1 MAFWTENFSGGGKDP
16 KRNFRFTVQI
26 TGLSDTAGGGT
37 DTTSIVWYA
46 KTATKPGYTIN
57 SVEHKYLG
65 HTFNYPG
72 SVTWGDVDITVVDP
86 TDPDVAGTL
95 ASIVTKGGY
104 VIPANTNTQQTIS
117 KAKAVSA
124 LQSVIITQID
134 SDGQPVE
141 SWTLWNAFITEVQH
155 GTLDYTSDELT
166 EYTIKFKY
174 DWAQLTDASKTD
186 HFTTTTTSS

>member
-1 MAFWTENFSGGGKDP
+1 MAFWTENFSGSEYKDP
-16 KRNFRFTVQI
+16 KRNFRFIVQI
-26 TGLSDTAGGGT
+26 TGLSSAAGTGAT
-37 DTTSIVWYA
+37 SSIVWYA

-95 ASIVTKGGY
+95 ASLVTKGGY
-104 VIPANTNTQQTIS
+104 VIPANTSVQQTIS

-134 SDGQPVE
+134 SNGDPVE
-141 SWTLWNAFITEVQH
+141 KWTLWNAFITDVQH
-155 GTLDYTSDELT
+155 GTLDYGSDELT

-174 DWAQLTDASKTD
+174 DWAELNEAYFKPA
-186 HFTTTTTSS
+186 F

>member
-1 MAFWTENFSGGGKDP
+1 MAFWTENFSNGTQKDP

-26 TGLSDTAGGGT
+26 TGLT
-37 DTTSIVWYA
+37 DTGITSSIVWYA

-86 TDPDVAGTL
+86 TDPDVAGTF
-95 ASIVTKGGY
+95 ADIVTRGGY
-104 VIPANTNTQQTIS
+104 VIPSDMNVQQTIS

-124 LQSVIITQID
+124 LKSVIITQID
-134 SDGQPVE
+134 SNGDPVE
-141 SWTLWNAFITEVQH
+141 KWTLWNAFITDVQH
-155 GTLDYTSDELT
+155 GTLDYGSDELT

>member
-134 SDGQPVE
+134 SDGKAVE
-141 SWTLWNAFITEVQH
+141 SWKLWNAFITEVQH
-155 GTLDYTSDELT
+155 GTLDYGSDELT

-174 DWAQLTDASKTD
+174 DWAQLTDASDED
-186 HFTTTTTSS
+186 HFKSI